1 MTNDQRLATLF
12 AIGLLYSAGAS
23 AQDPQDDTGQQTTE
37 TSGPPAESS
46 SQNPE
51 QMPVDVM
58 VVTGTRSSIVNSL
71 AEKQAAESVTDILSA
86 DEVGRFP
93 DPNVAEALARLPG
106 VSFQRENDTGQGEFI
121 SIRGL
126 DASYNTVLFDGLRT
140 GTADQFRRTALD
152 IVTANNISSIE
163 VTKAPLP
170 EHASEG
176 IGGVVNIRTRGPLE
190 RPESAFA
197 SFDVRE
203 TSFEDNTG
211 FRAAGGLT
219 RRLSDRL
226 GVNISAAYRETY
238 LNTLYTNPASFTL
251 EQVGAAQ
258 ITAPDGRVAT
268 FIDEDEINLV
278 PAGFLS
284 TDLFTNEQINFENND
299 IKRENLNIAG
309 AIEYELTANTRLT
322 LGGRYTRDD
331 TTQTTSNIE
340 FDADN
345 GDIPCLSGEFGS
357 QSAFENANPFDRTA
371 CTNIG
376 VSDFPDPEVTF
387 EGQIEDSKEIQE
399 RYFLRGVTLL
409 DQWTLEYTAG
419 YSRAFEDEPVLS
431 IDFTNDF
438 DDVPGGTADNAVTFV
453 PLDFSNPNFPAPNP
467 RDLDVFRLAIDPF
480 CENPDES
487 SGRCGEI
494 NDFDESIVDSRE
506 NIRTA
511 AKFDAT
517 YDFASSDVWRNVK
530 FGFQVEKSEY
540 EQLELDI
547 SDVDDSLGPDGS
559 FLGID
564 RAGEPGGSL
573 GDNNAV
579 IGDYGLVSG
588 ELSTFGRIGNPY
600 AGIGFNGI
608 PLFDPRRLREIRAL
622 FRQGFF
628 DSGSGFRDTELLE
641 SEEYFYTTY
650 AQTKLSFGKLDI
662 IGGARFEQY
671 EADFSAP
678 VSFNSGLIFS
688 EQGSGDV
695 VDLAPDADLAQAF
708 TSTDNFE
715 VLPRIAFNYNLRD
728 NMKVR
733 ASYTTA
739 LARPTFDLLAAE
751 VDGSFNIELFDGV
764 LPENATNADVERVSL
779 RYNLGNPDLKNAYSQ
794 NFDLSF
800 EWYIDQSNAVAVAA
814 FYKQIDDFIFNTFA
828 LEGDLGAVGQDFDP
842 VAAVQIAPFSDEGL
856 ALIEQLGGF
865 DSLLNSSNA
874 DIIVR
879 QPANGN
885 RATVY
890 GLEFSVFHTMTYLPG
905 ILSNL
910 GFAGNL
916 TLQETETDID
926 LGVLD
931 EDDALV
937 VLGLAQA
944 GDTLSREFEFFN
956 SPDVTGNAAL
966 FYQDDNWETTLA
978 YRYAGV
984 QLEEISSFGFAQYI
998 QERGFL
1004 DLDVEYGFS
1013 DLGGLSR
1020 AVIFFEAND
1029 LLDGG
1034 RKPTT
1039 YETNDRGGNLPNFA
1053 SYNGRT
1059 YRLGLRLRF

>member
-1 MTNDQRLATLF
+1 MTKKNHLAVMIAAGLF
-12 AIGLLYSAGAS
+12 SSAAVL
-23 AQDPQDDTGQQTTE
+23 AQDPQQNADQQAGE
-37 TSGPPAESS
+37 TSGPPAEAS
-46 SQNPE
+46 E
-51 QMPVDVM
+51 ERVEVM

-71 AEKQAAESVTDILSA
+71 AEKEAADSITDILSA

-106 VSFQRENDTGQGEFI
+106 ISFQRENDTGQGEFI

-126 DASYNTVLFDGLRT
+126 DASYNTVLYDGLRT

-176 IGGVVNIRTRGPLE
+176 IGGVVNIRTRGPLD
-190 RPESAFA
+190 RPESNFL
-197 SFDVRE
+197 SFDVRD
-203 TSFEDNTG
+203 TTFEDNVG
-211 FRAAGGLT
+211 FRTAGGLT
-219 RRLSDRL
+219 RRLTDRL

-251 EQVGAAQ
+251 EQLAAAQ
-258 ITAPDGRVAT
+258 VTAPDGRVAT
-268 FIDEDEINLV
+268 FIDEDELNLV
-278 PAGFLS
+278 PPGFLS
-284 TDLFTNEQINFENND
+284 TALFTNEQINFEEND
-299 IKRENLNIAG
+299 IKRENLNISG
-309 AIEYELTANTRLT
+309 AIEYELTQNTRIT

-345 GDIPCLSGEFGS
+345 GDINCLTNQFGS
-357 QSAFENANPFDRTA
+357 QSAFQNADPFDRTA
-371 CTNIG
+371 CANIG
-376 VSDFPDPEVTF
+376 LSTFPDPEVTF
-387 EGQIEDSKEIQE
+387 EGQIEDSEEIRE

-419 YSRAFEDEPVLS
+419 YSRAYEDEPVLS

-467 RDLDVFRLAIDPF
+467 QDLDVFRLAIDPF
-480 CENPDES
+480 CENPNES

-494 NDFDESIVDSRE
+494 NDFDESIEDSRE
-506 NIRTA
+506 NVRTA

-517 YDFASSDVWRNVK
+517 YDFIDNPVLQNFK
-530 FGFQVEKSEY
+530 FGFQVERSEY

-564 RAGEPGGSL
+564 RSGEPGGSL
-573 GDNNAV
+573 GDNNAL
-579 IGDYGLVSG
+579 IGDYGLIDGS
-588 ELSTFGRIGNPY
+588 LATFRRIDDPY
-600 AGIGFNGI
+600 ADIGFFGI
-608 PLFDPRRLREIRAL
+608 PVFDPQRLREIRAL
-622 FRQGFF
+622 FREGFF
-628 DSGSGFRDTELLE
+628 ASGSGFRDIERLE

-650 AQTKLSFGKLDI
+650 AQAKMSFGKLDI
-662 IGGARFEQY
+662 IGGARLEQY
-671 EADFSAP
+671 DADFSAP

-688 EQGSGDV
+688 EEGSGDV
-695 VDLAPDADLAQAF
+695 VDLAPDADLAQAL

-715 VLPRIAFNYNLRD
+715 ILPRIAFNYNLRD
-728 NMKVR
+728 DMKIR

-751 VDGSFNIELFDGV
+751 VDGSFNVELFDGV

-779 RYNLGNPDLKNAYSQ
+779 RYNLGNPDLKNAYAQ
-794 NFDLSF
+794 NLDLSF
-800 EWYIDQSNAVAVAA
+800 EWYIDESNAIAIAG
-814 FYKQIDDFIFNTFA
+814 FYKRIDDFIFNTFA
-828 LEGDLGAVGQDFDP
+828 LEGSLGAVGQEFDP

-865 DSLLNSSNA
+865 DSLLNGPNA

-885 RATVY
+885 KATVY
-890 GLEFSVFHTMTYLPG
+890 GLEFSLFHTMRYLPG

-910 GFAGNL
+910 GFAGNV
-916 TLQETETDID
+916 TMQETETDID
-926 LGVLD
+926 LGILD
-931 EDDALV
+931 EEDALV
-937 VLGLAQA
+937 VLGLAEA
-944 GDTLSREFEFFN
+944 GETFSREFRFFN

-966 FYQDDNWETTLA
+966 FYQDDRWEATIA

-984 QLEEISSFGFAQYI
+984 QLEEISSFGFAQYV
-998 QERGFL
+998 QDRGFL
-1004 DLDVEYGFS
+1004 DLDIEYGLS
-1013 DLGGLSR
+1013 GLGGLSR
-1020 AVIFFEAND
+1020 ATLFFEAND
-1029 LLDGG
+1029 LLDDGTE
-1034 RKPTT
+1034 PTT
-1039 YETNDRGGNLPNFA
+1039 YETNDRRGNLPNFA
-1053 SYNGRT
+1053 SYNGRS